1 MYVQEIN
8 SRFCYLN
15 IQNCDARGLDDD
27 CEDIRGQSVG
37 GSLEATP
44 PWPQLGLSLA
54 GETAQSANRSPALRS
69 NYRQHQ
75 VNLNIQVYKASWK
88 MVFRQARWASY
99 DLYRSLF

>member
-54 GETAQSANRSPALRS
+54 AEAAHPANRSPALRPK
-69 NYRQHQ
+69 YRQQ
-75 VNLNIQVYKASWK
+75 QASSIFK
-88 MVFRQARWASY
+88 FIR
-99 DLYRSLF
+99 